1 MGSVN
6 LMTYIVIAKYADGL
20 PLYRLENIIKRYGGD
35 ISRATLAILMIALSK
50 QVQPLINLLRERQH
64 SGSLIMADETRVQVL
79 KEPGY
84 SSTGHKY
91 MLVTLGGPP
100 KEQSVLFEYDPSR
113 GKEISLRLLDGFK
126 NGFLQTDGYAAYN
139 EVCIQN
145 ALIHLG
151 CLDHARRKF
160 KDAEKAQPKDKKTKI
175 TKADMA
181 LSMINK
187 LYLIEREIESLNL
200 TEKLKVR

>member
-1 MGSVN
+1 VG
-6 LMTYIVIAKYADGL
+6 
-20 PLYRLENIIKRYGGD
+20 
-35 ISRATLAILMIALSK
+35 
-50 QVQPLINLLRERQH
+50 
-64 SGSLIMADETRVQVL
+64 
-79 KEPGY
+79 
-84 SSTGHKY
+84 
-91 MLVTLGGPP
+91 TLGGPP